1 MITSHPDQM
10 AALKERMGA
19 TLNALGD
26 RDPSLAAYVA
36 GLLDGGQFRICAR
49 FAVDTDGEI
58 DAYSL
63 CYLVEV
69 PVGGQ
74 TWVPF
79 CAPRWNELGLT
90 EDHVLA
96 ELATVKAQHEGD
108 PAA

>member
-10 AALKERMGA
+10 VALKERMGA

-26 RDPSLAAYVA
+26 RDATLAAYVA
-36 GLLDGGQFRICAR
+36 GLLDGGQFRICSR
-49 FAVDTDGEI
+49 FGVDTDGEI

-69 PVGGQ
+69 SMAG

-79 CAPRWNELGLT
+79 CAPHWSELGLN

-96 ELATVKAQHEGD
+96 ELADVRAQHEGD

>member
-1 MITSHPDQM
+1 VITSHPDQFD
-10 AALKERMGA
+10 ALKERMGV

-26 RDPSLAAYVA
+26 RDPTLAAYVA

-49 FAVDTDGEI
+49 FAVDANGEI

-63 CYLVEV
+63 CYQVEV

-79 CAPRWNELGLT
+79 CAPHWSELGLN

-96 ELATVKAQHEGD
+96 ELADVRAQHEGD